1 MIPDTLNYMIAGYIV
16 IGSGILLYLSSLI
29 IRSVKVNRK
38 LEKNKQDIEKE

>member
-29 IRSVKVNRK
+29 IRSIRVKQK
-38 LEKNKQDIEKE
+38 LEKNKQDLEKH